1 MRINKS
7 NFVPFMWLICLQFIC
22 ISLKA
27 QSNVPT
33 VISKTGRVWMDRNL
47 GATQVAK
54 SPTDPLSFGD
64 LFQWGRGTDGHQLR
78 TSTTLGV
85 ESEKDQPG
93 HAFFIQGFQ
102 DWRNP
107 LNDSLWQGASGINN
121 PCPVGFRIPTAL
133 EWDAEMA
140 TWDGS
145 KNAESAFLSPLK
157 LPSAGYRL
165 FTDVTIRSIGSGLYW
180 TSTVSG
186 ALATFFFINEA
197 SSSLTINGRARGYS
211 VRCIKD

>member
-1 MRINKS
+1 
-7 NFVPFMWLICLQFIC
+7 
-22 ISLKA
+22 
-27 QSNVPT
+27 
-33 VISKTGRVWMDRNL
+33 
-47 GATQVAK
+47 
-54 SPTDPLSFGD
+54 
-64 LFQWGRGTDGHQLR
+64 
-78 TSTTLGV
+78 
-85 ESEKDQPG
+85 
-93 HAFFIQGFQ
+93 
-102 DWRNP
+102 

-186 ALATFFFINEA
+186 ALATFFYINEA

>member
-1 MRINKS
+1 MRISKS
-7 NFVPFMWLICLQFIC
+7 NFRKFTWVLAIYCLGFSLMAQTSVP
-22 ISLKA
+22 
-27 QSNVPT
+27 VVT
-33 VISKTGRVWMDRNL
+33 SKTGRVWMDRNL
-47 GATQVAK
+47 GASQVATN
-54 SPTDPLSFGD
+54 PTDPLSFGD
-64 LFQWGRGTDGHQLR
+64 LYQWGRGTDGHQLR
-78 TSTTLGV
+78 TSTTLGE

-107 LNDSLWQGASGINN
+107 LNDGLWQGASGINN

-186 ALATFFFINEA
+186 ALATFFYINET